1 MADFDEHLNT
11 AWWVLR
17 IGLGVGPIITGID
30 KYFNKLADWGMY
42 LSPFATKMLPVSA
55 TTFMHIVG
63 VIEVIAGI
71 VILSK
76 FTRWGAYI
84 VMLWLIGIATNL
96 ALTGMF
102 WDLAMRDIEIALGA
116 FALAQLSAV
125 REGQVVSVRGEQ
137 ARPLVAN
144 R

>member
-42 LSPFATKMLPVSA
+42 LSPLATKTIPVSA
-55 TTFMHIVG
+55 ATFMHIVG
-63 VIEVIAGI
+63 VIEIVAGI
-71 VILSK
+71 VVLSK
-76 FTRWGAYI
+76 FTRWGAYL

-102 WDLAMRDIEIALGA
+102 WDLAMRDIEIAFGA
-116 FALAQLSAV
+116 FALAQLSVV
-125 REGQVVSVRGEQ
+125 REVQSVAVRGERSQ
-137 ARPLVAN
+137 PVAAH

>member
-17 IGLGVGPIITGID
+17 VGLGVGPIITGID

-42 LSPFATKMLPVSA
+42 LSPFATQLLPVSA
-55 TTFMHIVG
+55 PTFMHLVG
-63 VIEVIAGI
+63 VIEIAAGLL
-71 VILSK
+71 VLSK
-76 FTRWGAYI
+76 FTRWGAYV
-84 VMLWLIGIATNL
+84 VMLWLIGIAMNL

-125 REGQVVSVRGEQ
+125 REGHLVSVRGEQ
-137 ARPLVAN
+137 PRPVALN